1 MFQMKYK
8 ISSSNFLYQKAIPSR
23 VGIIYIPPDQTS
35 FLEILSNSLTSLN
48 MFNKEWHILG
58 DLNINLYQNGSILGE
73 ENKNII
79 KDANKISP
87 ETQKISRIL

>member
-8 ISSSNFLYQKAIPSR
+8 ISSSNFLYQKQYQVELELFIL
-23 VGIIYIPPDQTS
+23 PPDQTS